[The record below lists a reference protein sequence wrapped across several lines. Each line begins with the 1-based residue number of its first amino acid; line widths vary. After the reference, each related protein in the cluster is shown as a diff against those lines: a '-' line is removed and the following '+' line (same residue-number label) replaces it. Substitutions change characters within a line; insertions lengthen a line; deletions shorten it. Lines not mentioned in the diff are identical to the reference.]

1 MSLAQ
6 AKPPPTV
13 TTASPLRR
21 RKKRLEALTG
31 YLFISPWLIGFL
43 VFTAGPMLFSLYASF
58 TNYDITSRMNW
69 VGLDNFVTMFT
80 RDSLFWKSLENTVF
94 YAVFAV
100 PIGMLV
106 GLSIAVLLNQ
116 NVPGQTVW
124 RTIFFLPKILTGVA
138 VLLLWLWVFNP
149 QVGPINSFL
158 RLLGVQNPPNW
169 FFDPAWSKPALII
182 MSAWSAAGGF
192 IIYLA
197 GLRGIP
203 KELYEAAQI
212 DGASPM
218 RQFWSITVPMMSP
231 TLFFKLIV
239 GITGAM
245 QFWEAVLIVSEGGA
259 GGPSY
264 STLFYGVYM
273 WQIAFREFRMG
284 YASAMAWVLLVIILG
299 ITLVQLYLSK
309 RWVYYEGEKR

>member
-1 MSLAQ
+1 MSLAPSQ
-6 AKPPPTV
+6 PLSVP
-13 TTASPLRR
+13 ASPLKRR
-21 RKKRLEALTG
+21 RKRLEALTG
-31 YLFISPWLIGFL
+31 FLFISPWLIGFL

-58 TNYDITSRMNW
+58 TNYDITSRMRW

-80 RDSLFWKSLENTVF
+80 SDPLFWRSLGNTAF
-94 YAVFAV
+94 YTVFAV

-169 FFDPAWSKPALII
+169 FFDPLWSKPALII
-182 MSAWSAAGGF
+182 VSAWSAAGGF

-212 DGASPM
+212 DGASPST
-218 RQFWSITVPMMSP
+218 QFWRITVPMMSP

-239 GITGAM
+239 GVTGAF
-245 QFWEAVLIVSEGGA
+245 QFWEAALITSDGGT

-264 STLFYGVYM
+264 STLFYGLYM
-273 WQIAFREFRMG
+273 WQVAFREFRMG
-284 YASAMAWVLLVIILG
+284 YASAMAWVLLVIVLVF
-299 ITLVQLYLSK
+299 TAVQLYFSK